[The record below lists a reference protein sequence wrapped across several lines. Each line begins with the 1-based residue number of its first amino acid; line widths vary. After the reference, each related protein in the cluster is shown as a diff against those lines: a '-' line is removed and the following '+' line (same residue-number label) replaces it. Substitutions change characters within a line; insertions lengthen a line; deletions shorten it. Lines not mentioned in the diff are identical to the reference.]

1 MQETLVELPYD
12 LNALTRSLVT
22 EDDQPVDN
30 LFSAKQRRLLVEPL
44 YSSWQPPALEDAAE
58 SAAPRQF
65 LADSDVGIFSSPHQP
80 PVAPDMFLSFD
91 VQANADYFANEHRA
105 YFVWEFEKFPEIVA
119 EVVSNRKG
127 KEMDAKMQRYARMGI
142 LYYVVFDP
150 FTVLSDEKLRV
161 HELTLGG
168 RRYRRRPDFELPE
181 VGLTLQLWR
190 GEFEDVEAEWLR
202 WCDAD
207 GYLIPT
213 GAERAN
219 TEAERANTE
228 AKRANTE
235 AVRAITEA
243 ERANAEAE
251 RANTEAAARRRA
263 EAELETLRAEL
274 QRLKS

>member
-1 MQETLVELPYD
+1 MPENEIELPYD
-12 LNALTRSLVT
+12 LIALARTLVT
-22 EDDQPVDN
+22 EN
-30 LFSAKQRRLLVEPL
+30 TFFSTKQRRLLVEPL
-44 YSSWQPPALEDAAE
+44 YSSWHPPALEKEAE
-58 SAAPRQF
+58 PRQF

-91 VQANADYFANEHRA
+91 VQANADYFEHEHRA
-105 YFVWEFEKFPEIVA
+105 YFVWEFEKFPEVVA

-127 KEMDAKMQRYARMGI
+127 KEMDTKMQRYARTGI

-181 VGLTLQLWR
+181 VGLTMQLWR

-202 WCDAD
+202 WCDAA
-207 GYLIPT
+207 GNLIPT

-228 AKRANTE
+228 A
-235 AVRAITEA
+235 
-243 ERANAEAE
+243 
-251 RANTEAAARRRA
+251 AARQRA

-274 QRLKS
+274 QRLKG